1 MKVKTEKYL
10 NERATSLTYIS
21 TTLSYTNYVKNRN
34 LQFPIPQHI
43 RNRMF
48 SKIPTKLS
56 VKKIS
61 RASSCYVQSLSTI
74 PTPPRDRTAAAA
86 FASQT
91 RIVYK
96 KVNTTKKHDNGE
108 KIGKKNFPPNKGGR
122 WSVIKW
128 KHFYF
133 NQSPLKFCTLIIG
146 LHQVNVHFVG
156 RKNSCWKQVQLVCE
170 NIQLP
175 RLSAILLSHF
185 STAKL
190 DFNSKLSENEFSEW
204 VSRHRQFFKGKT
216 KVRVD
221 NIRHELAR

>member
-1 MKVKTEKYL
+1 MKVIIEKHL
-10 NERATSLTYIS
+10 NEKATSLTYIS
-21 TTLSYTNYVKNRN
+21 VTLSFTNYVKYRN

-43 RNRMF
+43 GNGMF

-74 PTPPRDRTAAAA
+74 PTPPRHRTAAAA

-91 RIVYK
+91 RIVYR
-96 KVNTTKKHDNGE
+96 KVNTTKKHDNWQ
-108 KIGKKNFPPNKGGR
+108 KIRKKYFPPHKGGR
-122 WSVIKW
+122 WRVTKW

-156 RKNSCWKQVQLVCE
+156 RENSC
-170 NIQLP
+170 
-175 RLSAILLSHF
+175 
-185 STAKL
+185 
-190 DFNSKLSENEFSEW
+190 
-204 VSRHRQFFKGKT
+204 
-216 KVRVD
+216 
-221 NIRHELAR
+221 

>member
-1 MKVKTEKYL
+1 
-10 NERATSLTYIS
+10 
-21 TTLSYTNYVKNRN
+21 
-34 LQFPIPQHI
+34 
-43 RNRMF
+43 MF

-56 VKKIS
+56 EKKIS

-74 PTPPRDRTAAAA
+74 PTPPRHRTAAAA

-91 RIVYK
+91 RIVYR
-96 KVNTTKKHDNGE
+96 KVNTTKKHDNWQ
-108 KIGKKNFPPNKGGR
+108 KIRKKYFPPHKGGR
-122 WSVIKW
+122 WRVTKW

-156 RKNSCWKQVQLVCE
+156 RENSCWKQVQLVSK

-175 RLSAILLSHF
+175 RLSAILLSPF

-190 DFNSKLSENEFSEW
+190 DFNLKFVWKRIQRMCIAISAVF
-204 VSRHRQFFKGKT
+204 
-216 KVRVD
+216 
-221 NIRHELAR
+221 